1 LAFCGLSFEPGLLR
15 VSLDADLGHSWY
27 LWDCFPHELLPRHT
41 NCSVLDGLNSGTCP
55 SYDPKEGV
63 PLDFREKKSRTIM
76 AIMEEDTR
84 YVVVRIDWDSILP
97 FFMVLGVIVG
107 IALTVLFFHVVATP
121 DGPTRLTI
129 FAKSSPTF
137 RLSFVNLPAFLEAT
151 SERSFL
157 DNLFA
162 IADPLVQNFLL
173 QLEKR
178 GAVSRAL
185 GI

>member
-1 LAFCGLSFEPGLLR
+1 MLI
-15 VSLDADLGHSWY
+15 V
-27 LWDCFPHELLPRHT
+27 
-41 NCSVLDGLNSGTCP
+41 
-55 SYDPKEGV
+55 
-63 PLDFREKKSRTIM
+63 EK
-76 AIMEEDTR
+76 DTR
-84 YVVVRIDWDSILP
+84 YVVVRIDWGSILP
-97 FFMVLGVIVG
+97 FFIVLGVIAG
-107 IALTVLFFHVVATP
+107 LALTVLFFHVVATP
-121 DGPTRLTI
+121 DGPTKLAI

-137 RLSFVNLPAFLEAT
+137 RLSFVYLPAFLEDIG
-151 SERSFL
+151 ERHFL

>member
-1 LAFCGLSFEPGLLR
+1 M
-15 VSLDADLGHSWY
+15 V
-27 LWDCFPHELLPRHT
+27 
-41 NCSVLDGLNSGTCP
+41 V
-55 SYDPKEGV
+55 
-63 PLDFREKKSRTIM
+63 
-76 AIMEEDTR
+76 MEENTKN
-84 YVVVRIDWDSILP
+84 VVTIRIDWDSILP
-97 FFMVLGVIVG
+97 FLIVLGVIVG

-151 SERSFL
+151 SERPFL